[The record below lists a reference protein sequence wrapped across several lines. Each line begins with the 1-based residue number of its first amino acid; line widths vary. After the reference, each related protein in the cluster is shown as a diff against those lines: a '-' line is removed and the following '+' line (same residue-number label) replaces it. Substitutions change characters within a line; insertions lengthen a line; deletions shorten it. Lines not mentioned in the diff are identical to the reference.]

1 MPPLCA
7 LTVCAV
13 LQGSPF
19 VVDGDTLRIG
29 GQSIRL
35 FGIDAEE
42 RREAN
47 GPRATEALR
56 QIVASSP
63 YVRCHHNDT
72 TSHKRVVAVCYT
84 ADGQDIGQTLVARG
98 YVLDCERYSRGYYR
112 QFEPQGVRSTLTA
125 KGYCRSRLST

>member
-35 FGIDAEE
+35 FGVDAEE
-42 RREAN
+42 RRGAN
-47 GPRATEALR
+47 GPRATEGLR
-56 QIVASSP
+56 QIVASTP
-63 YVRCHHNDT
+63 YVRCHHNQT
-72 TSHKRVVAVCYT
+72 ASYNRLVAVCYT
-84 ADGQDIGQTLVARG
+84 ADGRDIAQLMVTRG
-98 YVLDCERYSRGYYR
+98 YVLDCERYSKGHYR
-112 QFEPQGVRSTLTA
+112 QFEPAGVRSTLTA
-125 KGYCRSRLST
+125 KGYCQRR

>member
-7 LTVCAV
+7 LTLCAI
-13 LQGSPF
+13 LQGPPS

-29 GQSIRL
+29 SQSIRL

-42 RREAN
+42 RREPN
-47 GPRATEALR
+47 GPRATEGLR
-56 QIVASSP
+56 QIVASSQ
-63 YVRCHHNDT
+63 YVRCHHNNDT
-72 TSHKRVVAVCYT
+72 THKRVVAVCYT
-84 ADGQDIGQTLVARG
+84 PDGQDIGQIMVARG

-125 KGYCRSRLST
+125 KSYCRSRLST